1 MKRMNVRAFRKDI
14 SSLTEE
20 PIEVVR
26 YSETI
31 GFWVPQGLTLEPRT
45 KPRVSRSTRKPKV
58 VSRGTS
64 PISLRDDEL
73 AELGRKIREIAK
85 RVGTL

>member
-31 GFWVPQGLTLEPRT
+31 GFWVPQGLTLEPRV
-45 KPRVSRSTRKPKV
+45 KRSTRKP
-58 VSRGTS
+58 SAPGS
-64 PISLRDDEL
+64 PIDLRDDEL

-85 RVGTL
+85 RVGTI

>member
-31 GFWVPQGLTLEPRT
+31 GFWVPQGMTTEPRV
-45 KPRVSRSTRKPKV
+45 RRATRKPV
-58 VSRGTS
+58 VAPRGTVYS
-64 PISLRDDEL
+64 TSAELDEL
-73 AELGRKIREIAK
+73 LRRVKAGIKDLELKP
-85 RVGTL
+85 

>member
-31 GFWVPQGLTLEPRT
+31 GFWVPQGLTLEPRV
-45 KPRVSRSTRKPKV
+45 RRSTRKTTV
-58 VSRGTS
+58 GRS
-64 PISLRDDEL
+64 PIDLREHEL
-73 AELGRKIREIAK
+73 EELGRKIRDISK
-85 RVGTL
+85 KMGTL